1 MAETKNRVTEMMDMQ
16 YAELRLA
23 VKKTEDLINSKSN
36 ILDLREMLDEIESVG
51 DMYDT
56 MVQIMATAGLS
67 WTRDENGIH
76 TIDLKG

>member
-1 MAETKNRVTEMMDMQ
+1 MGKTKDRVAEMMDMQ

-23 VKKTEDLINSKSN
+23 VKKTEDLINSKSST
-36 ILDLREMLDEIESVG
+36 LDLSEMLDEIESAG

-56 MVQIMATAGLS
+56 MVSIMATAGLS

-76 TIDLKG
+76 TIDLKR